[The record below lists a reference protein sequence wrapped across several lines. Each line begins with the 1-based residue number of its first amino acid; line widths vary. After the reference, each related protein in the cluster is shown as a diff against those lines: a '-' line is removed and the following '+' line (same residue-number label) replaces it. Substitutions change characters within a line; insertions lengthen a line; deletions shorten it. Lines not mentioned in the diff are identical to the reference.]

1 MVQVQVP
8 GGSVHSTR
16 KRSGTGRGLTSEVC
30 PLCFFPLPIDPQLTK
45 VKCSNHNHSFSKM
58 RVKLPAKSLACKIAG
73 KITFRA
79 ILPVK
84 WT

>member
-1 MVQVQVP
+1 
-8 GGSVHSTR
+8 
-16 KRSGTGRGLTSEVC
+16 
-30 PLCFFPLPIDPQLTK
+30 
-45 VKCSNHNHSFSKM
+45 M

-84 WT
+84 LPANNFTVVKLLVSKTYEGFTESKSKNRMNAGKWITNTYY